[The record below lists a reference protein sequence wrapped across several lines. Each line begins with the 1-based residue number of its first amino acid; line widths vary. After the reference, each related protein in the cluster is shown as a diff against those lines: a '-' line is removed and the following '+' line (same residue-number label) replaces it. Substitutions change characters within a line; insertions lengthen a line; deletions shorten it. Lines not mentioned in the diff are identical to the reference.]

1 MTAQRTVYAE
11 SVNYWKTGTSSPD
24 TWIDKAK
31 EEIRAVG
38 GLVTGTAAMDT
49 EGGGA
54 AFALLF
60 TLAGDS
66 YRVNWPVLPIDP
78 RKRRTPA
85 QLKADERAAKIQA
98 ATFLHHDVKAKCM
111 VVKVMGA
118 SAAFLQ
124 YRLMP
129 SGTTPAELGFRG
141 EQVIVPP
148 SMLLLGGGE

>member
-1 MTAQRTVYAE
+1 MDKRIVYAE

-31 EEIRAVG
+31 DEIRAVG

-60 TLAGDS
+60 TLEGEN
-66 YRVNWPVLPIDP
+66 YRVNWPVLPLDT

-98 ATFLHHDVKAKCM
+98 ATFLHHDIKAKCM

-118 SAAFLQ
+118 SAAFFQ
-124 YRLMP
+124 YRMLP
-129 SGTTPAELGFRG
+129 TGATVAELGFRG
-141 EQVIVPP
+141 EQVTVP
-148 SMLLLGGGE
+148 SAMLLLGGGE